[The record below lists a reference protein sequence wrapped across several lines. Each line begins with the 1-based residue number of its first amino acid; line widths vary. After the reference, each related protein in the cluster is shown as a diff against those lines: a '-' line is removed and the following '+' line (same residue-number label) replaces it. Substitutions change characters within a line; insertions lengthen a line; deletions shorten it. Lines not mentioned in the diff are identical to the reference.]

1 MWDPHF
7 SLVYYKVTIVHLF
20 LKLIKYQKGSCPLIY
35 HGNQSINQSINPTY
49 LVSLSCIYFMLLKSL
64 MYIVSNPFSTII
76 NTNNIIYKSK
86 M

>member
-1 MWDPHF
+1 
-7 SLVYYKVTIVHLF
+7 
-20 LKLIKYQKGSCPLIY
+20 
-35 HGNQSINQSINPTY
+35 
-49 LVSLSCIYFMLLKSL
+49 L